1 MRRRRRIAI
10 KTLKAA
16 QLVVFAGTMY
26 AAIIVGLIQHNF
38 GGQNENKEEQ
48 KGRLR

>member
-1 MRRRRRIAI
+1 MRRRKRVAI

-26 AAIIVGLIQHNF
+26 AAIIVGLIQYNF